1 MTPGAL
7 EEAGKFANS
16 VAAALGSQPMTLA
29 MIVTNIMLI
38 VFMFYSQN
46 QFYDQRQE
54 LSKMWITEN
63 SRIMEML
70 SRCVVPKQTGGL
82 DENSNL

>member
-1 MTPGAL
+1 MMNPGAL

-16 VAAALGSQPMTLA
+16 VASALGSQPMTLA
-29 MIVTNIMLI
+29 MIVTNVMLI

-54 LSKMWITEN
+54 LSKMWIAEN
-63 SRIMEML
+63 SRVMEML
-70 SRCVVPKQTGGL
+70 SRCIVPK
-82 DENSNL
+82 

>member
-1 MTPGAL
+1 MNPGAL

-16 VAAALGSQPMTLA
+16 VATALGSQPMTLA
-29 MIVTNIMLI
+29 MIVTNVMLI

-54 LSKMWITEN
+54 LSKMWIAEN
-63 SRIMEML
+63 ARVMELM
-70 SRCVVPKQTGGL
+70 SKCIVPK
-82 DENSNL
+82 

>member
-1 MTPGAL
+1 MNPGAL

-16 VAAALGSQPMTLA
+16 VATALGSQPMTLA

-46 QFYDQRQE
+46 QFYQQRQE

-63 SRIMEML
+63 ARVMDLMSKCII
-70 SRCVVPKQTGGL
+70 PAK
-82 DENSNL
+82 

>member
-1 MTPGAL
+1 MNPGAL

-16 VAAALGSQPMTLA
+16 VATALGSQPMTLA

-46 QFYDQRQE
+46 QFYEQRQE
-54 LSKMWITEN
+54 LSKMWIAEN
-63 SRIMEML
+63 ARVMELM
-70 SRCVVPKQTGGL
+70 SRCIVPK
-82 DENSNL
+82 